1 MASKRP
7 VPQRD
12 LFGRMP
18 APKPTAAAPAGTYR
32 IEQFDA
38 WDESRMVPDPGWTVP
53 EELRLLTDDPDWQPV
68 GKFG

>member
-12 LFGRMP
+12 LFGRVP
-18 APKPTAAAPAGTYR
+18 APKPTAAANSGVYR

-38 WDESRMVPDPGWTVP
+38 WDESQMVPDPGWTVP
-53 EELRLLTDDPDWQPV
+53 EELRIWTDEEEPNANP
-68 GKFG
+68 